1 MITVFGLLDLAV
13 RYGLKK
19 SLRTVRPWVKKLMW
33 GLYWYSVINEIVFF
47 IWGLLIMKEGPPEAT
62 LFSALVMGGLFT
74 FFVPKLLYGIFLLVE
89 FLVWVVQRTFR
100 DRSKPIPTD
109 PSRRRFI
116 GQAGLILAS
125 VPFASFLYGVTL
137 GKWNY
142 KVRKQVL
149 HFSNLPDAFDGF
161 TITQLSDI
169 HSGSFTSNHRHML
182 QHGIDLIKEQ
192 DSDMLL
198 FTGDLVNDL
207 ATEIEPWKDLFG
219 SFEARFGKYSV
230 LGNHDY
236 GEYADWGE
244 GEAAVAAKAANLEKL
259 KSHHADMGYRL
270 LNNESIRIEKDGQTI
285 RLAGVEN
292 WSKSEHFPS
301 LGDLDAAF
309 GESTNEREFTVL
321 MSHDPS
327 HWDAQV
333 LKHGK
338 HVDLTLSGHTHGM
351 QFGVEIPGFKWSPV
365 KYIYPRWAGLY
376 QEGSKMLYVNRGLGF
391 IGFPGRVGIMPEI
404 TVIEL
409 RKA

>member
-1 MITVFGLLDLAV
+1 MVFGLLSLAV
-13 RYGLKK
+13 WYGLKK
-19 SLRTVRPWVKKLMW
+19 SLRTTRPWMKRVVW
-33 GLYWYSVINEIVFF
+33 IFYWYSVANEVVFF
-47 IWGLLIMKEGPPEAT
+47 IWGLVIANQGPPEAT
-62 LFSALVMGGLFT
+62 WFSALVMGGLFT
-74 FFVPKLLYGIFLLVE
+74 LFVPKLLYGVFILIE
-89 FLVWVVQRTFR
+89 FLVWLTQRSFR
-100 DRSKPIPTD
+100 NKSQPISTD

-125 VPFASFLYGVTL
+125 VPFVSFLYGVTL

-149 HFSNLPDAFDGF
+149 YFPNLPDAFDGF

-169 HSGSFTSNHRHML
+169 HSGSFTNNHREL
-182 QHGIDLIKEQ
+182 LECGVGLINEQ
-192 DSDMLL
+192 DSDLLL

-207 ATEIEPWKDLFG
+207 ATEIEEWKDLFG
-219 SFEARFGKYSV
+219 RLDAPFGKYSV

-244 GEAAVAAKAANLEKL
+244 GELGVKAKAKNLEDL
-259 KSHHADMGYRL
+259 KVHHADMGYKL
-270 LNNESIRIEKDGQTI
+270 MNNDSIQLEKDGQTI

-301 LGDLDAAF
+301 LGDLDKAF
-309 GESTNEREFTVL
+309 GSSVNIREFTVL

-333 LKHGK
+333 LSHKK

-365 KYIYPRWAGLY
+365 KYVYPRWAGLY
-376 QEGSKMLYVNRGLGF
+376 EEGEKRLYVNRGFGF
-391 IGFPGRVGIMPEI
+391 LGFPGRVGIMPEI

-409 RKA
+409 KKA